1 LATGCGPAGVVLVGG
16 RDVVVVR
23 RVVVG
28 DGVVVRCVTVRDG
41 DVMVVGPVV
50 RVAPAPAS
58 AAGREPP
65 RWLRPTAARPS
76 RTTATSTIASTWGP
90 RDGRFGGGPGKELVG
105 GGITGATKGDRDQ
118 FTGGG
123 VIDGG

>member
-1 LATGCGPAGVVLVGG
+1 
-16 RDVVVVR
+16 
-23 RVVVG
+23 
-28 DGVVVRCVTVRDG
+28 
-41 DVMVVGPVV
+41 MVVGSVV

-76 RTTATSTIASTWGP
+76 RTTATSTTATNPSTRGP

>member
-1 LATGCGPAGVVLVGG
+1 LATGCGPAGVVLVGV

-28 DGVVVRCVTVRDG
+28 DVVVRCVVVRDG
-41 DVMVVGPVV
+41 DVVVVGSVV

-65 RWLRPTAARPS
+65 RWLNPTAARPS
-76 RTTATSTIASTWGP
+76 RTTATNTIATMGP
-90 RDGRFGGGPGKELVG
+90 RDGRFGGGPGQKLVG
-105 GGITGATKGDRDQ
+105 GGITGATTGGRDQ
-118 FTGGG
+118 FIGGG
-123 VIDGG
+123 VIGGR